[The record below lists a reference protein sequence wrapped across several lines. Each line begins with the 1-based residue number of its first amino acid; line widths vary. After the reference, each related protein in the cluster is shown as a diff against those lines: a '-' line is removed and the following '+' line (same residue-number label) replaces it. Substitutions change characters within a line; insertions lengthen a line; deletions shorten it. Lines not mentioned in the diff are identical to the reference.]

1 MSNEKPV
8 LYSVRHLYL
17 SDTDIQLPFHEGAV
31 TFDKNGYS
39 TTLVSEETATELSKY
54 QDWEVMSQESN
65 EERIERER
73 RHRAKSVLCNIITNV
88 ATFANELGHPLH
100 LTLSDGTLVSAENA
114 DSVVEYCMTNAYVEP
129 VAPKVE
135 DKAEEPD
142 PLVLLPF
149 SAPSETVGDSSS
161 TAEEGKEPEPVAAET
176 VKEPVAA
183 GGKKESAKEPKKPSV
198 S

>member
-39 TTLVSEETATELSKY
+39 TTLVSEETAMELSQY

-73 RHRAKSVLCNIITNV
+73 RHRAKSALGNIITYV
-88 ATFANELGHPLH
+88 AAFADELGHPLH
-100 LTLSDGTLVSAENA
+100 LTLSDGTLVNAENA

-129 VAPKVE
+129 EVPKVE
-135 DKAEEPD
+135 EKAQEPD
-142 PLVLLPF
+142 PLALSPS
-149 SAPSETVGDSSS
+149 SAPSETAGDSSS
-161 TAEEGKEPEPVAAET
+161 TVEEGNKAEPAKEPA
-176 VKEPVAA
+176 KEPVAA
-183 GGKKESAKEPKKPSV
+183 VGKKESAKEPKKPSV